1 MYNLT
6 DDERIRL
13 FQLAQIIPEGLE
25 ITGDKDWKVK
35 RGVME
40 ISYTPLKTVDFIT
53 IKGTVSI

>member
-25 ITGDKDWKVK
+25 IIGDKGWKVK